1 VTELLLMALGVLH
14 PRTSETA
21 VIPAQT
27 GNSYM
32 EAGRPVKQFLPV
44 SGLIQM
50 EKTFLTHPCFL
61 SVISHLSVENHWT
74 FTECVKKIREASL
87 SMTAGW
93 HIFSTKGDHENS
105 R

>member
-1 VTELLLMALGVLH
+1 
-14 PRTSETA
+14 

-44 SGLIQM
+44 SGLNQM
-50 EKTFLTHPCFL
+50 EKTSLRRLCYFF
-61 SVISHLSVENHWT
+61 VIPHLSVENHWA
-74 FTECVKKIREASL
+74 FTECVKKIREAPL

-93 HIFSTKGDHENS
+93 HIFSTKGDHGNS